1 MGGALDEDDPEV
13 SQPAAAPAHAGVEG
27 AGGCS
32 LGASH
37 DGLLPDAAAPPC
49 QATLLAA
56 PGTPD
61 TGITASPH
69 SQPATL
75 ASCPDPCLALGGGFA
90 SSLEPAGGQQDGALS
105 SDAEEVALPLSGA
118 GLAAGPLPLP
128 SWVSDMVNRANEVQ
142 LGLQHNPADWD
153 RAPEPRSDDASHYLL
168 SFISQPTPAVDWK
181 EQTMEFVIPVVCVPH
196 DGLPS
201 QHQLPPPFLI
211 TTMRDHQLAVVW
223 KPPDWPWASVQQ
235 HWGRVVWTALTQ
247 GHMVVGL
254 SAGGNAC
261 HEAGVSIR
269 P

>member
-1 MGGALDEDDPEV
+1 MRMTQRCRSLLLP
-13 SQPAAAPAHAGVEG
+13 QPMLAWRVQGAAAWEQAMMGSRLMLRRHPARQA
-27 AGGCS
+27 A
-32 LGASH
+32 
-37 DGLLPDAAAPPC
+37 LLAPPC
-49 QATLLAA
+49 
-56 PGTPD
+56 TPD
-61 TGITASPH
+61 TGSTASPH

-75 ASCPDPCLALGGGFA
+75 ASCPAPCLALGGDSA
-90 SSLEPAGGQQDGALS
+90 SSPEPAGGQQDGALS
-105 SDAEEVALPLSGA
+105 SDAEEVALPLSGV

-142 LGLQHNPADWD
+142 LSLQHNPANWH

-168 SFISQPTPAVDWK
+168 SFISQPALAVDWEK
-181 EQTMEFVIPVVCVPH
+181 QTMEFVIPVVCVPH

-223 KPPDWPWASVQQ
+223 KPPDWPWSSVQQ

-254 SAGGNAC
+254 STGGNAC